1 MKYQENI
8 KRIFMDAEEEMMMLN
23 HPYVG
28 SEHLMLAL
36 LKSDW
41 EVIDNFKKIGL
52 TYDKFK
58 KELIKTV
65 GMAHKKSRVV
75 LYTPLLKRIIEL
87 ASSDAEEEGVSLS
100 EGHLFRAIIEEGEGI
115 AIRVILAMDVPL
127 NKLYSYANNESVTS
141 FKEGVILN
149 DTVSDDILIGREN
162 EIRELE
168 ESLLR
173 KNKCNPLLVGKAGVG
188 KSAIVEEFV
197 RRINKGDVPSRLKN
211 VKVLKVDMGSLVA
224 GTKYRG
230 EFEEKVT
237 NLLKEL
243 ESSKE
248 TVLFIDEIHTL
259 INAGGAEGAISAC
272 DIFKPFLARGE
283 VKVIGAT
290 TEKEYHNTIMKDK
303 ALNRR
308 FELIEVVEPSNEETI
323 TILEG
328 IKSVYE
334 NFHKCS
340 ISNEVIKEI
349 VSLSNEYIF
358 NKSNPDKAIDLLDSV
373 CVYASCKNKE
383 QDNSE
388 YLKQIKDEKNECII
402 KGDYKKAEKLCREEK
417 KLKNNNKKVV
427 ITECDIKDIIKRR
440 YKVYNEEE
448 ISKIM
453 DKYEI
458 INKEEILN
466 SIRNKKLELDREDA
480 ELKKM
485 CEEMYGK
492 QFIILD
498 GNDYTEPNS
507 IYKLI
512 GIPSIYREEHE
523 DYILE
528 RFKNNPFGCLY
539 IKNVKEICPK
549 VKSLID
555 KIISTREIL
564 DKDNEVINFKNVYII
579 INNNVKNSVIGFTI

>member
-1 MKYQENI
+1 MQYQDNI
-8 KRIFMDAEEEMMMLN
+8 KKIFMDAEEEMLN
-23 HPYVG
+23 LHHPYVG

-41 EVIDNFKKIGL
+41 SLLPNFKKIGL

-65 GMAHKKSRVV
+65 GMAHKKSSVI

-87 ASSDAEEEGVSLS
+87 ATNDAIEEKTTLNES
-100 EGHLFRAIIEEGEGI
+100 HLFKAIIEEGEGI
-115 AIRVILAMDVPL
+115 AIRVILALDVPL
-127 NKLYSYANNESVTS
+127 NKLYSYANNETLTN

-149 DTVSDDILIGREN
+149 DTVNNDILIGRER
-162 EIRELE
+162 EITELE

-188 KSAIVEEFV
+188 KTAIVEEFV
-197 RRINKGDVPSRLKN
+197 RRINKGNVPNRLKN
-211 VKVLKVDMGSLVA
+211 LKVLKVDMGSLVA

-237 NLLKEL
+237 NLLKDL
-243 ESSKE
+243 ENNQD
-248 TVLFIDEIHTL
+248 TILFIDEIHTL

-308 FELIEVVEPSNEETI
+308 FELIEVPEPSNSETLS
-323 TILEG
+323 ILQG
-328 IKSVYE
+328 IKPLYE
-334 NFHKCS
+334 KFHNCL

-349 VSLSNEYIF
+349 VNISNEYIF

-373 CVYASCKNKE
+373 CVYASCKNPSSP
-383 QDNSE
+383 NPT
-388 YLKQIKDEKNECII
+388 YLKNLSQTKNTYLL
-402 KGDYKKAEKLCREEK
+402 KGDYSKATKICREEK
-417 KLKNNNKKVV
+417 KLQNPKISITKEDIQNV
-427 ITECDIKDIIKRR
+427 IQRKYHIHTPEDIQNIL
-440 YKVYNEEE
+440 N
-448 ISKIM
+448 
-453 DKYEI
+453 KYEI
-458 INKEEILN
+458 INKDQILT
-466 SIRNKKLELDREDA
+466 SIQNKKLELPNEDH

-485 CEEMYGK
+485 CEEIYGK

-498 GNDYTEPNS
+498 GKDYTDPSS

-523 DYILE
+523 DYLLE

-539 IKNVKEICPK
+539 IKNTQEICPK
-549 VKSLID
+549 VHNLLD
-555 KIISTREIL
+555 KILQEREIL
-564 DKDNEVINFKNVYII
+564 DKDNEIINFKNVYII
-579 INNNVKNSVIGFTI
+579 LNNNVNNKSIGFTI

>member
-1 MKYQENI
+1 MEYQDNI
-8 KRIFMDAEEEMMMLN
+8 KSIFMDAEEEMMMLH

-41 EVIDNFKKIGL
+41 EAIDNFKKIGL

-87 ASSDAEEEGVSLS
+87 ASSDAEEEGISLN

-149 DTVSDDILIGREN
+149 DTVSDDILIGRER
-162 EIRELE
+162 EIAELE
-168 ESLLR
+168 EALLR

-211 VKVLKVDMGSLVA
+211 IKVLKVDMGSLVA

-308 FELIEVVEPSNEETI
+308 FELIEVAEPSNEETI

-328 IKSVYE
+328 IKKVYE

-340 ISNEVIKEI
+340 ISNEVIKKI

-383 QDNSE
+383 QDNSK
-388 YLKQIKDEKNECII
+388 YLKQIRDEKNECII
-402 KGDYKKAEKLCREEK
+402 KGDYIKAEKLCREEK
-417 KLKNNNKKVV
+417 KLKSNNKKVI
-427 ITECDIKDIIKRR
+427 ITKEDIEDIIKRR

-448 ISKIM
+448 IIKIVN
-453 DKYEI
+453 KYEI

-466 SIRNKKLELDREDA
+466 SIKNKKLELDREDA

-492 QFIILD
+492 QFIVLD
-498 GNDYTEPNS
+498 GNDYMEPNS

-523 DYILE
+523 DYVLE

-564 DKDNEVINFKNVYII
+564 DKDNEVINFKNVYIV
-579 INNNVKNSVIGFTI
+579 INNSVKNNVIGFTI

>member
-1 MKYQENI
+1 MEYQDNI
-8 KRIFMDAEEEMMMLN
+8 KSIFMDAEEEMMMLH

-41 EVIDNFKKIGL
+41 EAIDNFKKIGL

-87 ASSDAEEEGVSLS
+87 ASSDAEEEGISLN

-149 DTVSDDILIGREN
+149 DTVSDDILIGRER
-162 EIRELE
+162 ETAELE
-168 ESLLR
+168 EALLR

-211 VKVLKVDMGSLVA
+211 IKVLKVDMGSLVA

-308 FELIEVVEPSNEETI
+308 FELIEVAEPSNEETI

-328 IKSVYE
+328 IKKVYE

-340 ISNEVIKEI
+340 ISNEVIKKI

-383 QDNSE
+383 QDNSK
-388 YLKQIKDEKNECII
+388 YLKQIRDEKNECII
-402 KGDYKKAEKLCREEK
+402 KGDYIKAEKLCREEK
-417 KLKNNNKKVV
+417 KLKSNNKKVI
-427 ITECDIKDIIKRR
+427 ITKEDIEDIIKRR

-448 ISKIM
+448 IIKIVN
-453 DKYEI
+453 KYEI

-466 SIRNKKLELDREDA
+466 SIKNKKLELDREDA

-492 QFIILD
+492 QFIVLD
-498 GNDYTEPNS
+498 GNDYMEPNS

-523 DYILE
+523 DYVLE

-564 DKDNEVINFKNVYII
+564 DKDNEVINFKNVYIV
-579 INNNVKNSVIGFTI
+579 INNSVKNNVIGFTI

>member
-1 MKYQENI
+1 MKYQDNI

-41 EVIDNFKKIGL
+41 EAIDNFKKIGL

-87 ASSDAEEEGVSLS
+87 ASSDAEEEGISLN

-149 DTVSDDILIGREN
+149 DTVSDDILIGRER
-162 EIRELE
+162 ETAELE
-168 ESLLR
+168 EALLR

-211 VKVLKVDMGSLVA
+211 IKVLKVDMGSLVA

-308 FELIEVVEPSNEETI
+308 FELIEVAEPSNEETI

-328 IKSVYE
+328 IKKVYE

-340 ISNEVIKEI
+340 ISNEVIKKI

-383 QDNSE
+383 QDNSK
-388 YLKQIKDEKNECII
+388 YLKQIRDEKNECII
-402 KGDYKKAEKLCREEK
+402 KGDYIKAEKLCREEK
-417 KLKNNNKKVV
+417 KLKSNNKKVI
-427 ITECDIKDIIKRR
+427 ITKEDIEDIIKRR

-448 ISKIM
+448 IIKIVN
-453 DKYEI
+453 KYEI

-466 SIRNKKLELDREDA
+466 SIKNKKLELDREDA

-492 QFIILD
+492 QFIVLD
-498 GNDYTEPNS
+498 GNDYMEPNS

-523 DYILE
+523 DYVLE

-564 DKDNEVINFKNVYII
+564 DKDNEVINFKNVYIV
-579 INNNVKNSVIGFTI
+579 INNSVKNNVIGFTI